1 MANQQT
7 LEFIKLQPVDKWN
20 LFRLEHPD
28 EAIDLSGAD
37 LSETNLGGINLFR
50 ADLSGADLS
59 EADLWEANLSGAYL
73 MGANLREAI
82 ITSEQLKQAQPLDDC
97 L

>member
-7 LEFIKLQPVDKWN
+7 FEFIKQQLVDEWN
-20 LFRLEHPD
+20 LFRQVHPD

-37 LSETNLGGINLFR
+37 LSDANLR
-50 ADLSGADLS
+50 GAL
-59 EADLWEANLSGAYL
+59 LMHANLSRSDL
-73 MGANLREAI
+73 CGANLREAI
-82 ITSEQLKQAQPLDDC
+82 ITSDQLNQAQPLDDC